1 MKPDNVQTRVLIAED
16 TVVGRKVVARILSEA
31 GFEVD
36 AVENGLGVLDLLAAT
51 RYDMLIMDCMM
62 PEMDGF
68 ATARAIRSG
77 SAGEACSG
85 IPIIAISGLASEEDR
100 QVCLEAG
107 MNDLVQK
114 PITHDNLLPVI
125 HSVLAG
131 SQGGGTNPA
140 PTEPDAAENLLQ
152 SLDDWSPGFMDKI
165 IDQFLDDVPGDIEV
179 ITSAMDA
186 GNLEELRSLAHRLR
200 GSADVLSAAAL
211 STRASA
217 LEKACLQNQPAEA
230 RELGQAL
237 ILELR
242 ALLSAHE

>member
-1 MKPDNVQTRVLIAED
+1 
-16 TVVGRKVVARILSEA
+16 
-31 GFEVD
+31 
-36 AVENGLGVLDLLAAT
+36 
-51 RYDMLIMDCMM
+51 
-62 PEMDGF
+62 
-68 ATARAIRSG
+68 
-77 SAGEACSG
+77 
-85 IPIIAISGLASEEDR
+85 
-100 QVCLEAG
+100 

-131 SQGGGTNPA
+131 LQSGSANPG
-140 PTEPDAAENLLQ
+140 PTEPAAAEDLLQ

-165 IDQFLDDVPGDIEV
+165 IDQFLDDVPGDIEA

-211 STRASA
+211 SMCASA
-217 LEKACLQNQPAEA
+217 LEKACLQNRPAEA